1 MVDYTQDNTQDE
13 PMSAEEME
21 KEQEKSKLSSYIYR
35 KFEKILDLNNDFVVG
50 VSGGPDSLALCFLTK
65 LY

>member
-1 MVDYTQDNTQDE
+1 MEEDTIQE

-35 KFEKILDLNNDFVVG
+35 KFYDCETARRSDEDR
-50 VSGGPDSLALCFLTK
+50 
-65 LY
+65 